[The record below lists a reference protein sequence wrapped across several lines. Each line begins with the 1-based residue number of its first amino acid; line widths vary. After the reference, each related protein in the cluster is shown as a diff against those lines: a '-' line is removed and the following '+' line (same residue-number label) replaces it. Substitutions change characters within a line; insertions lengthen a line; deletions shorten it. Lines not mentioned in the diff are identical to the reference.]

1 MSVPRQESKWSCFTF
16 FLVYICVFR
25 GIQFSSF
32 YDFWIIQSN
41 LYIKAIQ
48 GNLKMWP
55 FWEAALYM
63 QVKLYALFIN
73 GEMRLPFIDSDLYIE
88 VPFEAGLTTFF
99 KLFRHCG
106 IFVFHCIPSYETL
119 RALLVILWL
128 NRTWNK

>member
-1 MSVPRQESKWSCFTF
+1 MSVPRQESKCSCFTV

-73 GEMRLPFIDSDLYIE
+73 GEMRLPFIDSDLLYWGALWGRFDYIFQIIPTLWYFRFSLYSIIWD
-88 VPFEAGLTTFF
+88 VTRAIGDTLT
-99 KLFRHCG
+99 K
-106 IFVFHCIPSYETL
+106 
-119 RALLVILWL
+119 
-128 NRTWNK
+128 